1 MCSMLK
7 EKMSSRNFEE
17 ARKMVE
23 KMPREII
30 H

>member
-1 MCSMLK
+1 MYSMLK
-7 EKMSSRNFEE
+7 EKMSSQGFEE
-17 ARKMVE
+17 ARKTVK